1 MIKITP
7 IGSSSAGNAYH
18 VTDGQTDLLLEAG
31 VRYKDMQRALNYKMS
46 GIAGCLITHEHG
58 DHVKYASDVMRA
70 GIDVF
75 CSKGT
80 AAAAGLEGHRVA
92 QIAAGT
98 TFTIDTWTILPF
110 RVEHDVEEPLGFL
123 MANKAGE
130 KMLFAT
136 DTYYVRYRFN
146 GLTHIMIECNYSEV
160 IVERNIQSAPEELR
174 PQLIS
179 RSRRLLRSH
188 FSLENVKGF
197 FQKNDMSR
205 VQEIWLL
212 HLSDANSDEEMF
224 KREIQGLTGA
234 IVRVANR

>member
-1 MIKITP
+1 MK
-7 IGSSSAGNAYH
+7 
-18 VTDGQTDLLLEAG
+18 
-31 VRYKDMQRALNYKMS
+31 
-46 GIAGCLITHEHG
+46 
-58 DHVKYASDVMRA
+58 A
-70 GIDVF
+70 GIDVY

-80 AAAAGLEGHRVA
+80 AVAAGLDGHRVIRIA
-92 QIAAGT
+92 EQIPFSIG
-98 TFTIDTWTILPF
+98 TWTILPF

-123 MANKAGE
+123 MVNEAGE
-130 KMLFAT
+130 KLLFAT

-160 IVERNIQSAPEELR
+160 IVERNIIAASEEVR

-179 RSRRLLRSH
+179 RQRRLLRSH

-197 FQKNDMSR
+197 FQANDMSR

-212 HLSDANSDEEMF
+212 HLSDANSDEELF

>member
-46 GIAGCLITHEHG
+46 SIAGCLISHKHG
-58 DHVKYASDVMRA
+58 DHVKYAPDVMRA
-70 GIDVF
+70 GIDIY

-80 AAAAGLEGHRVA
+80 ADAAGLEGHRVSH
-92 QIAAGT
+92 IAKGKRFVVGT
-98 TFTIDTWTILPF
+98 WAIMPF
-110 RVEHDVEEPLGFL
+110 KIEHDVEEPLGFL
-123 MANKAGE
+123 MANQAGE
-130 KMLFAT
+130 KLLFAT

-160 IVERNIQSAPEELR
+160 IVERNIQSAPEEVR
-174 PQLIS
+174 PQLVS
-179 RSRRLLRSH
+179 RYRRLLQSH
-188 FSLENVKGF
+188 FSLENLKGF
-197 FQKNDMSR
+197 FQANDMSR

-224 KREIQGLTGA
+224 KKEIQGLTGA
-234 IVRVANR
+234 VVHVARR